1 MSQRTT
7 VRVVISGIDLSFRT
21 DDPQYM
27 KDLAEYVEDEIQKV
41 MSAGK
46 VTSATKAVALA
57 AFNITD
63 ELFRLRKEKDELSK
77 KLSER
82 VDAMLDMARDAYKL
96 APPQV
101 KDK

>member
-7 VRVVISGIDLSFRT
+7 VKVVISGVDLSFRT

-27 KDLAEYVEDEIQKV
+27 KNLAQYVEDEVQKV
-41 MSAGK
+41 MTTGK
-46 VTSATKAVALA
+46 VTSSTKAITLA

-82 VDAMLDMARDAYKL
+82 FDTMLDMAKDAYKL
-96 APPQV
+96 AKPPV
-101 KDK
+101 EDK

>member
-7 VRVVISGIDLSFRT
+7 VKVVISGIDLSFRT

-27 KDLAEYVEDEIQKV
+27 KDLARYVEDEVQKV
-41 MSAGK
+41 MSSGK
-46 VTSATKAVALA
+46 VTSSTKAVALA

-82 VDAMLDMARDAYKL
+82 VDAMLDMAEGAYKPTQ
-96 APPQV
+96 PPV